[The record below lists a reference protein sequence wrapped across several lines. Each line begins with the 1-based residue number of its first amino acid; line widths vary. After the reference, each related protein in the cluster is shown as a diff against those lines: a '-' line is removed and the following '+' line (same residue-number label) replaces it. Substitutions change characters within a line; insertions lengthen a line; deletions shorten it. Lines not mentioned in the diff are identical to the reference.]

1 VGQAKQHVNQLYK
14 QYSPQIDQTRK
25 EAQRAADTMGGLA
38 GRVINGNPD
47 RRDAGQSV
55 TMKDVERIGQKAL
68 WGLGKV
74 GTRVAGGIDRLQQQN
89 QNQGGN
95 TRSN

>member
-1 VGQAKQHVNQLYK
+1 
-14 QYSPQIDQTRK
+14 
-25 EAQRAADTMGGLA
+25 
-38 GRVINGNPD
+38 
-47 RRDAGQSV
+47 V